1 MIFKFIE
8 GTSYDRATR
17 SKCIIMLV
25 WGRGYHSAVRQE
37 TKYVSLGSLRSICQ
51 DVTKQEKDFEG
62 RNAYEGQRRKNMS
75 RMGNSSDQGRR
86 GEGSRIVQEEIQTA
100 ARSRE
105 VPAMSVV
112 SPSAKIVCWRS
123 PARGRTC
130 AVLSH

>member
-1 MIFKFIE
+1 
-8 GTSYDRATR
+8 
-17 SKCIIMLV
+17 
-25 WGRGYHSAVRQE
+25 
-37 TKYVSLGSLRSICQ
+37 
-51 DVTKQEKDFEG
+51 
-62 RNAYEGQRRKNMS
+62 MS

-100 ARSRE
+100 AQSRE
-105 VPAMSVV
+105 VSAMSVV